1 MILLTIFPFKY
12 KVLFVLAATGVLI
25 LLICFFKKYMKH
37 RGKKKEIAMA
47 AADRMRD
54 ENLNHIILNSYA
66 DRRDGREVYMPYD
79 VDYGGSD
86 KSGSRKGNQM
96 DVSAGKRGQL
106 MVQLVEKTEL
116 STRKF
121 VLNPER
127 GIRIGSNAQDNDIS
141 VLSEGI
147 APRQCE
153 IFAVGGKIYI
163 RDMGEGSRTIL
174 KRKKE
179 RVIVD
184 GKGIR
189 LLSGD
194 SILFGSVTY
203 DITIIK
209 SQI

>member
-12 KVLFVLAATGVLI
+12 KVLFILAATGILI
-25 LLICFFKKYMKH
+25 LLICFFKKYMNH
-37 RGKKKEIAMA
+37 RRKKKEIAMA

-66 DRRDGREVYMPYD
+66 DRKDGREVYMPYD

-96 DVSAGKRGQL
+96 DVSARKQGQL
-106 MVQLVEKTEL
+106 MVQLVEQTKL

-121 VLNPER
+121 LLNPER
-127 GIRIGSNAQDNDIS
+127 GICIGSNAHDNDIS

-184 GKGIR
+184 GNGIR

-194 SILFGSVTY
+194 GILFGSVTY

-209 SQI
+209 SQN

>member
-1 MILLTIFPFKY
+1 MNNKM
-12 KVLFVLAATGVLI
+12 LFILAAALVI
-25 LLICFFKKYMKH
+25 VSFLLYFLKKYMNH
-37 RGKKKEIAMA
+37 RRKKKEIAMA

-86 KSGSRKGNQM
+86 KNGGRKGNQM
-96 DVSAGKRGQL
+96 DVSAGKQGQL
-106 MVQLVEKTEL
+106 MVQLVEKTKL

-194 SILFGSVTY
+194 SISFGGATY
-203 DITIIK
+203 DIAIIK

>member
-184 GKGIR
+184 GNGIR

-194 SILFGSVTY
+194 GILFGSVTY

-209 SQI
+209 SQN